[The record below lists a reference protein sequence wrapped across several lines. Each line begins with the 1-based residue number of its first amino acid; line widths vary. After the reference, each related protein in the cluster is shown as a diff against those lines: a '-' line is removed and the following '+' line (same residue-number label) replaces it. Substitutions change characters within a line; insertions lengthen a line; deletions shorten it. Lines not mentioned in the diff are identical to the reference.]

1 MTDQPTDER
10 TRILEAIDRLLAGQ
24 PTTSNG
30 SLTTAALA
38 AEAGVHRM
46 ALYKRHADLNNE
58 FNERIR
64 TEKKQVPESELRLR
78 KKVTKLQETVTS
90 QQNEIEDLRR
100 QVTELA
106 LANAV
111 LTHQAH
117 KGVQESHAEE
127 VPGNVITLH
136 PTEE

>member
-1 MTDQPTDER
+1 MTDRSTDER
-10 TRILEAIDRLLAGQ
+10 TRILDAMDRLLAGQ
-24 PTTSNG
+24 PTASNG

-64 TEKKQVPESELRLR
+64 TEKKQIPESELRLR
-78 KKVTKLQETVTS
+78 KKVTKLQETVSS
-90 QQNEIEDLRR
+90 QNDEIEELRR
-100 QVTELA
+100 QVTKLA

-111 LTHQAH
+111 LTRRAH
-117 KGVQESHAEE
+117 NRGQSHTQE
-127 VPGNVITLH
+127 VPGNVIPLH
-136 PTEE
+136 PAEE